1 MRTREVPSTVT
12 KTTKRCDNCAVR
24 THTTTPSICGKCQK
38 VTTKTSTTRTVTVTY
53 DECTCCGEVA
63 EECVVLVAA
72 HLAEEAAADAAAA
85 GE

>member
-1 MRTREVPSTVT
+1 MRTREVTKEIT
-12 KTTKRCDNCAVR
+12 KTTTRCDRCAVI
-24 THTTTPSICGKCQK
+24 TYNTEPSVCGKCGK
-38 VTTKTSTTRTVTVTY
+38 CTTKTSTTRTVTVTY